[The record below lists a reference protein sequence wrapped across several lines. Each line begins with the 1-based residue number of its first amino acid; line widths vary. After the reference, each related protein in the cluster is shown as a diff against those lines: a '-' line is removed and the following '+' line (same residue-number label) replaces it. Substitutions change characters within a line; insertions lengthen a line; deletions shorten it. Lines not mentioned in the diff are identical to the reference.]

1 MIQII
6 QMGRAVA
13 KRTVSRRKKP
23 IAMIHTLQ
31 RGQPSGGTTIVFC
44 ANDLDHQNVC
54 KEDRWYKNL
63 LTIQTRQMAQPSA
76 KRRVLYS
83 TPKVFFAND
92 LDHHHH
98 FQRVVQYVRLDE
110 DVMMIE
116 MIKKHDDDV
125 YEEAK

>member
-1 MIQII
+1 M
-6 QMGRAVA
+6 
-13 KRTVSRRKKP
+13 P

-63 LTIQTRQMAQPSA
+63 LTIQTCQMAQPSA

-83 TPKVFFAND
+83 TPIVFFAND
-92 LDHHHH
+92 LNHYHH
-98 FQRVVQYVRLDE
+98 FQRVVQYIRLDD
-110 DVMMIE
+110 DVMMIQ
-116 MIKKHDDDV
+116 MKKNTMMKMMV
-125 YEEAK
+125 SSWRLESTSWSL